1 MDENPVRVFELHG
14 RGNIDDS
21 IARINDNRT
30 FQLSKRN
37 QTSHSV
43 RPYGL
48 DSSLGFLRDRAV
60 IQSLCK
66 NRLSERLFP
75 LQIAKKNIAIAINQC
90 EGRSG
95 IQVVLCGE
103 SAEP

>member
-1 MDENPVRVFELHG
+1 MDENLVCVFECHG
-14 RGNIDDS
+14 SGNVDGGIDRLTADG
-21 IARINDNRT
+21 T

-48 DSSLGFLRDRAV
+48 DSSLGFLRGRAV
-60 IQSLCK
+60 IQSLRK
-66 NRLSERLFP
+66 NGLSDRLSP
-75 LQIAKKNIAIAINQC
+75 LRIAKKNIAVAINQC
-90 EGRSG
+90 EGCSG

-103 SAEP
+103 LAEP

>member
-1 MDENPVRVFELHG
+1 MDENLVRLFECRG
-14 RGNIDDS
+14 SGNIDD
-21 IARINDNRT
+21 RIDRLTADGT

-43 RPYGL
+43 RPYGR

-66 NRLSERLFP
+66 NRLSERLSP
-75 LQIAKKNIAIAINQC
+75 RVAKKNIAVAINQC

>member
-1 MDENPVRVFELHG
+1 MDENPIRVFECHG
-14 RGNIDDS
+14 SGNIDDG
-21 IARINDNRT
+21 IDRLTADGT

-48 DSSLGFLRDRAV
+48 DSSLGFLRDHAV

-66 NRLSERLFP
+66 NRLSERLSP
-75 LQIAKKNIAIAINQC
+75 PRIAKKHIAVAINQC

>member
-1 MDENPVRVFELHG
+1 MDENPVRIFECRG
-14 RGNIDDS
+14 SGNIDDG
-21 IARINDNRT
+21 IDRLTAGGT

-37 QTSHSV
+37 QTSLSV
-43 RPYGL
+43 RPYGR

-66 NRLSERLFP
+66 NRLADRLSP
-75 LQIAKKNIAIAINQC
+75 LRIAKKNIAVAINQC

-103 SAEP
+103 PAEP